1 MKSKQQLITIKEG
14 GELYATLFI
23 IRQTHHKSRSL
34 LACCHCP
41 VPCYQKWPLLYL
53 RTRRSRGPIREEF
66 RRSISAGC
74 RQSVGSSKRRWLG
87 YTPRTFHCCPIHN
100 KLEPADQKDQP
111 HRHLR
116 MLIHKRKNWVST
128 I

>member
-41 VPCYQKWPLLYL
+41 VPCYQKSLLLYL
-53 RTRRSRGPIREEF
+53 GRRRSRGPIRGEF
-66 RRSISAGC
+66 RRSILAGC
-74 RQSVGSSKRRWLG
+74 PQSVGSSKRRWLG
-87 YTPRTFHCCPIHN
+87 CILRTFHCCLIHSR
-100 KLEPADQKDQP
+100 LEPADQKDQP
-111 HRHLR
+111 HKHLR
-116 MLIHKRKNWVST
+116 MLIHKRRKKK
-128 I
+128 